1 MDPYDLM
8 KRDAIEKQSNDIA
21 KNMSTWSKYDICRM
35 YNDLDDFLKSLD
47 DAALTRNQRQM
58 ADSLS
63 ITVRKIFLRSK
74 D

>member
-8 KRDAIEKQSNDIA
+8 KRDAIEKQSDDIA

>member
-8 KRDAIEKQSNDIA
+8 KRDAIEKQSDDIQR
-21 KNMSTWSKYDICRM
+21 NMSTWSKYDICRM
-35 YNDLDDFLKSLD
+35 FNDLNDFLKLLD
-47 DAALTRNQRQM
+47 DAALTRKERQM

>member
-8 KRDAIEKQSNDIA
+8 KRDAIEKQSDDIA

-35 YNDLDDFLKSLD
+35 YNDLGDFLKSLD